1 MSDVI
6 SVFTSKSVE
15 TILADGGSQ
24 SWALDRSRAARCDY
38 LVACRN
44 AHGDPE
50 GPEPHRQAF
59 LVGKV
64 SDVVAST
71 ESDGRFKILI
81 SEFAKVGWDDG
92 WEEGRRNP
100 VAYFKDDDFVGS
112 NGRPID
118 FKALAFQKLD
128 ATPRG
133 LTIAEAKAG
142 LAVTFNI
149 PESAIEVTIRA

>member
-6 SVFTSKSVE
+6 TVFTSKSVE
-15 TILADGGSQ
+15 TIVADGGSQ
-24 SWALDRSRAARCDY
+24 SWALDRARAARCDY

-50 GPEPHRQAF
+50 GSEPHRQAF

-64 SDVVAST
+64 ADVVAST
-71 ESDGRFKILI
+71 ETEGRFKILI
-81 SEFAKVGWDDG
+81 SDFVTVSWEDG

-100 VAYFKDDDFVGS
+100 VAYYKDSDFTG
-112 NGRPID
+112 NDGRPID
-118 FKALAFQKLD
+118 FKALPFKKLD

-133 LTIAEAKAG
+133 LSIAEAKAG
-142 LAVTFNI
+142 LAITFAV

>member
-1 MSDVI
+1 MSDVV
-6 SVFTSKSVE
+6 SVFTSKSME

-24 SWALDRSRAARCDY
+24 SWALDRARAARCDY
-38 LVACRN
+38 LVVCRN

-64 SDVVAST
+64 ADVVAST
-71 ESDGRFKILI
+71 ETEGRFKILI
-81 SEFAKVGWDDG
+81 SEYAKVEWDEG

-100 VAYFKDDDFVGS
+100 VAYYKDDEFEGEDGKPV
-112 NGRPID
+112 N
-118 FKALAFQKLD
+118 FKALKFEKLG

-133 LTIAEAKAG
+133 LTLAEAKAG
-142 LAVTFNI
+142 LAVTFNV

>member
-6 SVFTSKSVE
+6 SVLTSKSTE
-15 TILADGGSQ
+15 TILAEGGSQ
-24 SWALDRSRAARCDY
+24 SWALDRARAARCDY
-38 LVACRN
+38 LVVCRN

-71 ESDGRFKILI
+71 ETEGRFKILI
-81 SEFAKVGWDDG
+81 TEYARVSWDDG

-100 VAYFKDDDFVGS
+100 VAYFKDDDFSDHDGEPV
-112 NGRPID
+112 D
-118 FKALAFQKLD
+118 FKALPFQKVD
-128 ATPRG
+128 ASARG
-133 LTIAEAKAG
+133 LSIAEAKAG
-142 LAVTFNI
+142 LAATFGV

>member
-6 SVFTSKSVE
+6 SVFTSKSME

-44 AHGDPE
+44 AHGDAE

-64 SDVVAST
+64 ADVVAST
-71 ESDGRFKILI
+71 DTDGRFKIVI
-81 SEFAKVGWDDG
+81 SEFAEVSWEDG

-100 VAYFKDDDFVGS
+100 VAYYKDHDFTDDDGK
-112 NGRPID
+112 PMD
-118 FKALAFQKLD
+118 FKALPFKKLD
-128 ATPRG
+128 TAPRG
-133 LTIAEAKAG
+133 LSLAEAKAG
-142 LAVTFNI
+142 LAVTFGV

>member
-6 SVFTSKSVE
+6 AVFTSKSRE

-38 LVACRN
+38 LVVCRN
-44 AHGDPE
+44 AHGDAE

-64 SDVVAST
+64 ADVVAST
-71 ESDGRFKILI
+71 ETDGRFKIVI
-81 SEFAKVGWDDG
+81 SEYAEVSWEGG

-100 VAYFKDDDFVGS
+100 VAYYKDHDFTDDDGQ
-112 NGRPID
+112 PMD
-118 FKALAFQKLD
+118 FKALPFKKLNT
-128 ATPRG
+128 APLG
-133 LTIAEAKAG
+133 LSIAEAKAG
-142 LAVTFNI
+142 LAVTFGV
-149 PESAIEVTIRA
+149 PESAIEVAIRA

>member
-6 SVFTSKSVE
+6 AVFTSKSME
-15 TILADGGSQ
+15 TILSDGGSQ

-44 AHGDPE
+44 AHGDAE

-64 SDVVAST
+64 TDVVAST
-71 ESDGRFKILI
+71 DTDGRFKIVI
-81 SEFAKVGWDDG
+81 SEFAEVSWDDG

-100 VAYFKDDDFVGS
+100 VAYYKDHDFTDAVGKPINFKTL
-112 NGRPID
+112 P
-118 FKALAFQKLD
+118 FKKLD

-133 LTIAEAKAG
+133 LSIAEAKAG
-142 LAVTFNI
+142 LAVTFNV